1 MNNPINRTLTAT
13 FALVLVTLACGFK
26 PPVAQVKT
34 GAIQGAEIQI
44 PMPEES
50 TTGVELNLEFV
61 AGDLKLAPGASGYLV
76 SGQAT
81 FNAVDFGPKV
91 ESTGSSYTLSQGDQ
105 GIEGFPV
112 AQKDLINKWDLQFAN
127 MPMSLN
133 IQAGAYN
140 GNFEL
145 GGLSL
150 EKLSI
155 SEGGSSLTCAFS
167 EPNHVEM
174 SSFTFSTGGSSL
186 ELKGLANA
194 NFALMTFN
202 AGAGDYTLSFDGDL
216 QRDANVRIDAGVG
229 TLNLIVPDD
238 INTHLIFD
246 GGLTTINTSGAWSQN
261 ETVYTISGSGP
272 TLSITVKMGAG
283 TLNLKTQ

>member
-1 MNNPINRTLTAT
+1 MNNRINRILTA
-13 FALVLVTLACGFK
+13 ALTLILVTLACGFK
-26 PPVAQVKT
+26 PPVTQIKT
-34 GAIQGAEIQI
+34 GALQGVEIQV
-44 PMPEES
+44 PLPEES

-61 AGDLKLAPGASGYLV
+61 AGDLKLSPGASGYLA
-76 SGQAT
+76 SGKAT

-105 GIEGFPV
+105 GIEGIPV
-112 AQKDLINKWDLQFAN
+112 AQEDLINEWDLQLADT
-127 MPMSLN
+127 PMSLN

-194 NFALMTFN
+194 NFAQMTFN

-216 QRDANVRIDAGVG
+216 QRDANVTIDAGVG
-229 TLNLIVPDD
+229 TLNLTVPED
-238 INTHLIFD
+238 INTQLIFD
-246 GGLTTINTSGAWSQN
+246 GGLTTINTSGVWSQN
-261 ETVYTISGSGP
+261 DTVYTISGSGP
-272 TLSITVKMGAG
+272 SLSITVKMGAG
-283 TLNLKTQ
+283 TLNLKTE